1 MIICLYIFIFL
12 CIFMIGAFFGSF
24 FSLATYR
31 IPKGEDI
38 THTRSYCPNC
48 KHKLSFFDLFPVISY
63 IVRGGKCKYC
73 KQKISPRYILLESL
87 NGILFVGIYFVVYKV
102 SSDLLVALFVS
113 MIIYIIYA
121 VIFVIIGS
129 KIMENLNK
137 EKENSIDSKKGVY
150 VAELVVAFVAF
161 LIIISSSVVISRN
174 YNIKLNT
181 MKKESDIL
189 KFTVSL
195 VEFLKNEDIAYAP
208 AGDYALREDAI
219 KNYYSMLGLEYDEST
234 NLKVNINVKS
244 YKEDQNVEYDV
255 LKIVKI
261 TSSYKLDSKNNSY
274 DISNVYEKEYDKTSD
289 KFNEILN

>member
-1 MIICLYIFIFL
+1 
-12 CIFMIGAFFGSF
+12 MIGAFFGSF

-87 NGILFVGIYFVVYKV
+87 NGM
-102 SSDLLVALFVS
+102 LVALFVS

-137 EKENSIDSKKGVY
+137 EKENSIDLKRGVY

-208 AGDYALREDAI
+208 AGDYTLREDAI